1 MLEVESDHVQEIVEQ
16 FSKINNPAAIIGTVH
31 EVYGPDANVCL
42 GNSFQKS
49 RLLKIWPSQENSASF
64 REKKKTCSFS
74 LSMYD
79 ILLFCGSNF
88 EKSAK
93 RQLGSRETMRYT
105 RY

>member
-64 REKKKTCSFS
+64 QERKRRRALFLSQCMIYYFSAGRILRSLQKKGN
-74 LSMYD
+74 L
-79 ILLFCGSNF
+79 
-88 EKSAK
+88 EAA
-93 RQLGSRETMRYT
+93 RP
-105 RY
+105 